1 MASRVRVVSVSLRD
15 FRTYARAEAY
25 LGEGLTVLHGPNGA
39 GKSNLLEALYF
50 GCTGHPL
57 RTRNE
62 RELVRFG
69 QQAARVSVTVLDG
82 SERHELAVGY
92 GIREGE
98 ERSVKRM
105 SCDGATVERLLDVET
120 RPLLGVFVPDRLE
133 LLKGSPAPRRAHLDR
148 LVAALWPPRV
158 ATRQAYARALAQRN
172 ALLGSI
178 RAGRASR
185 STLPTWDSELARHA
199 IALREDR
206 ERVVELL
213 HEPFAMRATQLG
225 LSGEAT
231 MRYRPRSR
239 AACVDEFVAEL
250 RERLPGELERG
261 YGAHGPHRDE
271 LLFLRDGRELRS
283 YGSQGELRLALLA
296 LLLAERGVLAELRGR
311 TPLLLLDDV
320 MSELDAERRE
330 LLAHELAGGGQSVIA
345 TTDLAHVP
353 GVSAGQGAARSSKA
367 GGITNGASITRLRIA
382 PGTVLQEALAA

>member
-1 MASRVRVVSVSLRD
+1 VRVVSVSLRD

-39 GKSNLLEALYF
+39 GKSNLLEALYY

-69 QQAARVSVTVLDG
+69 QQAARVSVTVHDG

-92 GIREGE
+92 GIGEGE
-98 ERSVKRM
+98 ERSAKRM
-105 SCDGATVERLLDVET
+105 SCDGAPVERMLDVQT

-148 LVAALWPPRV
+148 LVAALWPPRT
-158 ATRQAYARALAQRN
+158 ATRHAYARALAQRN
-172 ALLGSI
+172 ALLGGI

-185 STLPTWDSELARHA
+185 STIPTWDSELARHA
-199 IALREDR
+199 IALRKDR
-206 ERVVELL
+206 EQVVELL
-213 HEPFAMRATQLG
+213 REPFAVRAAQLG
-225 LSGEAT
+225 LGGEAV

-239 AACVDEFVAEL
+239 AANVEEFVAEL
-250 RERLPGELERG
+250 SERLPTELARG
-261 YGAHGPHRDE
+261 YCAHGPHRDE
-271 LLFLRDGRELRS
+271 LMFLRDDRELRS

-296 LLLAERGVLAELRGR
+296 LLLAERSVLAERCGR

-320 MSELDAERRE
+320 MSELDAQRRE

-345 TTDLAHVP
+345 TTDLGHVP
-353 GVSAGQGAARSSKA
+353 GASTGRGGLERVVAGPTRASG
-367 GGITNGASITRLRIA
+367 TNIVHVGVA
-382 PGTVLQEALAA
+382 PGVILQEVLAA

>member
-1 MASRVRVVSVSLRD
+1 MRVVSVSLRD
-15 FRTYARAEAY
+15 FRTYARAEAH

-50 GCTGHPL
+50 GCTGHAL

-69 QQAARVSVTVLDG
+69 QHAARVSVTVHDG
-82 SERHELAVGY
+82 SEHHELTVGY
-92 GIREGE
+92 GIGQGE

-105 SCDGATVERLLDVET
+105 SCDGAAVERLLDVET
-120 RPLLGVFVPDRLE
+120 RPLLGVFAPDRLE
-133 LLKGSPAPRRAHLDR
+133 LLKGPPAPRRAHLDR
-148 LVAALWPPRV
+148 LVAALWPPRTD
-158 ATRQAYARALAQRN
+158 TRRAYARALAQRN
-172 ALLGSI
+172 ALLAGI
-178 RAGRASR
+178 RTGRASR
-185 STLPTWDSELARHA
+185 STLPTWDRELARHA

-213 HEPFAMRATQLG
+213 REPFATRATQLG
-225 LSGEAT
+225 LSGEAL

-239 AACVDEFVAEL
+239 ATDIEEFVAEL
-250 RERLPGELERG
+250 RERLPGEIECG
-261 YGAHGPHRDE
+261 YSAHGPHRDE
-271 LLFLRDGRELRS
+271 LAFTRDGRELRS

-296 LLLAERGVLAELRGR
+296 LLLAERTVLADRRGR

-320 MSELDAERRE
+320 MSELDAQRRE

-353 GVSAGQGAARSSKA
+353 GASAGREGVELLGVGGTCSS
-367 GGITNGASITRLRIA
+367 GSNITRLRISHGA
-382 PGTVLQEALAA
+382 ILQEALAA

>member
-1 MASRVRVVSVSLRD
+1 MRVVSVSLRD
-15 FRTYARAEAY
+15 FRTYVRAEAH

-50 GCTGHPL
+50 GCTGHAL

-69 QQAARVSVTVLDG
+69 QQAARVSVTVHDG
-82 SERHELAVGY
+82 SEHHELTVGY
-92 GIREGE
+92 GIGAGD

-105 SCDGATVERLLDVET
+105 SCDGASVERLVDVET

-148 LVAALWPPRV
+148 LVAALWPPRTS
-158 ATRQAYARALAQRN
+158 TRRAYARALAQRN
-172 ALLGSI
+172 ALLAGI

-185 STLPTWDSELARHA
+185 STLPTWDGELARHA

-213 HEPFAMRATQLG
+213 REPFAARAAQLG
-225 LSGEAT
+225 LSGEALI
-231 MRYRPRSR
+231 RYQPRSR
-239 AACVDEFVAEL
+239 ATDVEEFVAEL
-250 RERLPGELERG
+250 QERLPGELERG
-261 YGAHGPHRDE
+261 YSSHGPHRDE
-271 LLFLRDGRELRS
+271 LAFVRDGRELRS

-296 LLLAERGVLAELRGR
+296 LLLAERAVLAERRGR

-320 MSELDAERRE
+320 MSELDSQRRE

-353 GVSAGQGAARSSKA
+353 GACGGRGRMEPTALGVAGL
-367 GGITNGASITRLRIA
+367 NGANIARLRIA
-382 PGTVLQEALAA
+382 PGAILQEALAA